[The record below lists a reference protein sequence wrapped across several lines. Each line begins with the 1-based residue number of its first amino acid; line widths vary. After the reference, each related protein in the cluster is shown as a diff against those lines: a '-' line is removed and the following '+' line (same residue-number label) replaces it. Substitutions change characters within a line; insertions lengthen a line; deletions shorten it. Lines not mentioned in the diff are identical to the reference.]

1 MKVLEFVF
9 DFIVNAFD
17 LMRSVHPFGSDFF
30 SLFDIFIGLA
40 VCWFVL
46 EVFFFVDNDDD

>member
-30 SLFDIFIGLA
+30 SLFDIFCLPGL
-40 VCWFVL
+40 FQS
-46 EVFFFVDNDDD
+46 F